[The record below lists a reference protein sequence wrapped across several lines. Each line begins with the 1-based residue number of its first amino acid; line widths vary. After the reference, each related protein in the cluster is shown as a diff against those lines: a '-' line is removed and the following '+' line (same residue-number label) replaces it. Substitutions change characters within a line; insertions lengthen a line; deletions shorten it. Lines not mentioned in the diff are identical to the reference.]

1 MDSEAV
7 IPGAPSPQF
16 AIINYL
22 LPGFS
27 VFSAAANTY
36 LGADVGRYLPVIVV
50 VLAVVVAWGHVR
62 DSLWALVDDFF
73 MSSVRIRTDDE
84 IYNYV
89 MLWLSKQKFAK
100 ASRHILANTNISS
113 RNSYMYR
120 YADSE
125 DEADEEEDDGGGK
138 ALRYTP
144 AFGSH
149 WFWYHGQPLVFER
162 HQNRE
167 HMSFETASE
176 REELSLSCFGRNP
189 RVLKE
194 LLLEARAMH
203 VRRDKR
209 KTLIY
214 RGNLASTCW
223 QRCMARLNRPMET
236 VILNERV
243 KQQLID
249 DAADYLDP
257 VTRRWYTNR
266 GIPYRRGYLLH
277 GPPGTG
283 KSSLSL
289 ALAGYF
295 GIKIYMVSL
304 SSASAT
310 EENVTTLFNDLPTRC
325 IVLLEDIDSA
335 GLAHT
340 RDDAVSSLSSS
351 APSPVSPVPISTGV
365 RAPQPNPPAGG
376 RLSLS
381 GLLNILD
388 GVASQEGR
396 ILIMTT
402 NHVDKL
408 DKALIR
414 PGRVD
419 MTIPFGLADKDM
431 ISSIFSAIHTP
442 YDDEAAASRRRHGA
456 SDDEAETKSSGERT
470 KPKRERI
477 QLLAERFASSMP
489 EMEFSP
495 AEIQG
500 LLLRHKYSPEA
511 AIAATEEWVARMRKD
526 RREHAEREAVKQKEM
541 AQSEAGKSCSECP
554 DSASQAADG
563 EKDGSRDVSSG
574 RVGAV
579 AAIDA
584 PKTDLEPTVG
594 RAKAKN
600 ASDSGYDTP

>member
-1 MDSEAV
+1 MDT
-7 IPGAPSPQF
+7 PSAPQF
-16 AIINYL
+16 AILDYL

-27 VFSAAANTY
+27 SIISAANAF
-36 LGADVGRYLPVIVV
+36 LGIDIGRYLPAIVV
-50 VLAVVVAWGHVR
+50 VLGGIIAWGHVR
-62 DSLWALVDDFF
+62 DSLWALVEDHL

-89 MLWLSKQKFAK
+89 MLWLSKQRFATS
-100 ASRHILANTNISS
+100 SRHFLANTDINS
-113 RNSYMYR
+113 RSSYMYR
-120 YADSE
+120 YGDSD
-125 DEADEEEDDGGGK
+125 DERDSDDDDDDDDKAKDVRGGCK

-144 AFGSH
+144 AFGTH
-149 WFWYHGQPLVFER
+149 WFWYGRQPLVFER

-167 HMSFETASE
+167 RMSFETASE
-176 REELSLSCFGRNP
+176 REELSLSCFGRSP

-203 VRRDKR
+203 LRRDKR

-214 RGNLASTCW
+214 RGNLLTVSW
-223 QRCMARLNRPMET
+223 QRCMARLNRPLQT
-236 VILNERV
+236 VILSERV
-243 KQQLID
+243 RQDMID

-257 VTRRWYTNR
+257 ATRRWYANR
-266 GIPYRRGYLLH
+266 GIPYRRGYLLY

-304 SSASAT
+304 SSTSAT
-310 EENVTTLFNDLPTRC
+310 EENITTLFNDLPTRC
-325 IVLLEDIDSA
+325 IVLLEDIDTA

-340 RDDAVSSLSSS
+340 RDDAQPSSDP
-351 APSPVSPVPISTGV
+351 APGP
-365 RAPQPNPPAGG
+365 PPASTPTGGRPAASPPTTVGG

-419 MTIPFGLADKDM
+419 MTIPFSLADRDM
-431 ISSIFSAIHTP
+431 MSSIFRAIYAP
-442 YDDEAAASRRRHGA
+442 YDNETSLVGRRRCSTDTH
-456 SDDEAETKSSGERT
+456 DTEEAKLRYENNQ
-470 KPKRERI
+470 RERERVREM
-477 QLLAERFASSMP
+477 AEKFANKMP
-489 EMEFSP
+489 ELEFSP

-500 LLLRHKYSPEA
+500 LLLRHKRSPQVAMAAVEDWVVRTRREKRERAEKEA
-511 AIAATEEWVARMRKD
+511 AAQQTERKRQGAEKPRAGDDARDEEMKARTQTT
-526 RREHAEREAVKQKEM
+526 EAKSDKET
-541 AQSEAGKSCSECP
+541 STRGTGP
-554 DSASQAADG
+554 LTG
-563 EKDGSRDVSSG
+563 
-574 RVGAV
+574 
-579 AAIDA
+579 
-584 PKTDLEPTVG
+584 
-594 RAKAKN
+594 AKN
-600 ASDSGYDTP
+600 ASDSGYETP